1 MSQDQLKMHGVKIKM
16 HPIYLVI
23 QATTTTVKNN

>member
-16 HPIYLVI
+16 HQIYLVI
-23 QATTTTVKNN
+23 QATVKNN